1 MATKNIEFRVGLVIM
16 VGIIMIAAS
25 LYWLQGYRLQHNS
38 RIISVR
44 FDDVGTLA
52 VGDRVTV
59 SGVRRG
65 KVSDLSLTG
74 DGVVVDLLIS
84 RDVVLKQDARFVIKN
99 LGLMGERFIAIKPG
113 ADTLLLDTAQIV
125 FGQYDT
131 GLPEVMGLMGDMI
144 LELRNLVHSFKQSVG
159 SDSSLA
165 KFNRTVSNLESVSE
179 SMAGFMSRNTNKLD
193 QTAENFLKASGDL
206 KNLVANTTPGVDSTI
221 NRFDRA
227 SAQLETLVSRLD
239 TLSVSARKFADRL
252 ESNDGTLQAL
262 VDDRRL
268 YDDLRQAADNLDDL
282 INDIRANPRKY
293 INLTV
298 ELF

>member
-16 VGIIMIAAS
+16 AGIIMVAAS
-25 LYWLQGYRLQHNS
+25 LYWLQGYRLERNS
-38 RIISVR
+38 AVISVR

-65 KVSDLSLTG
+65 KVNDLTLTSN
-74 DGVVVDLLIS
+74 GVVIDLLLS
-84 RDVVLKQDARFVIKN
+84 RDVVLKRDARFVIKN
-99 LGLMGERFIAIKPG
+99 LGLMGERFIAISPG
-113 ADTLLLDTAQIV
+113 SDSVQLDITMIAE
-125 FGQYDT
+125 GQYDT
-131 GLPEVMGLMGDMI
+131 GLPEVMGLLGDMI
-144 LELRNLVHSFKQSVG
+144 LELRNLVHSFKETVA

-179 SMAGFMSRNTNKLD
+179 SLASYMTRNSSKLGR
-193 QTAENFLKASGDL
+193 TAENFLKASSDL
-206 KNLVANTTPGVDSTI
+206 KELVAKASPSVDSTVR
-221 NRFDRA
+221 RFDRS
-227 SAQLETLVSRLD
+227 SARLESLVSRFD
-239 TLSVSARKFADRL
+239 TLSITARKFADRL
-252 ESNDGTLQAL
+252 DSNDGTLQAL
-262 VDDRRL
+262 IDDRRL

-282 INDIRANPRKY
+282 INDIRANPKKY